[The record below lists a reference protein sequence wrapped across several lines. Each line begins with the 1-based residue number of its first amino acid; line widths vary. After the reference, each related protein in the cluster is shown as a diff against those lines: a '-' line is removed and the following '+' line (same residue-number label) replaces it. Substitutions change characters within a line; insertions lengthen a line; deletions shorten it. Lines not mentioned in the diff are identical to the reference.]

1 MHYGARNYKQKK
13 NHKLN
18 FNENGKNSQQ
28 FATNFK
34 NPVEFMDIN
43 LHF

>member
-1 MHYGARNYKQKK
+1 MEPEIINKK

-18 FNENGKNSQQ
+18 FNENEKNSQQ

-34 NPVEFMDIN
+34 NPVEFMDTN